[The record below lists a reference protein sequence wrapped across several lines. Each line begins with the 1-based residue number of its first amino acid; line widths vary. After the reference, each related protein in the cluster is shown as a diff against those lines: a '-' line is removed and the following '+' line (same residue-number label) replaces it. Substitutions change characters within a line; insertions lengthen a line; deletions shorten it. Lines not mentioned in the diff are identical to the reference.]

1 MTAQLYYEIAGQ
13 VYPVVVDLQP
23 CYANGRQAIV
33 LKTVEGEPFMTCSVN
48 LPHEDCPAGEV
59 WIKNWSENEGVL
71 PWLISHAIVG
81 HEVLATCRSGFVEV
95 TRHRLLPQK
104 GNTK

>member
-1 MTAQLYYEIAGQ
+1 MTAHLTYKLGEQ

-33 LKTVEGEPFMTCSVN
+33 LNTADGEPFMTASVN
-48 LPHEDCPAGEV
+48 LPLQPCPEGEV
-59 WIKNWSENEGVL
+59 WIKNWSENEGIL
-71 PWLISHAIVG
+71 SWLIRHAIVG

-104 GNTK
+104 GNLK